1 MKGVTNVKAP
11 MDSAVRFIQDPQQKA
26 AITEEVLRALPE
38 WFGSEAA
45 ILEYVHAVPTMA
57 YWAGEVSGR
66 PVGFLAL
73 MRHNAYTFEIYCMGI
88 RPEVHRAGLGSALVA
103 ACEAHSVNS
112 GAEFLTVKTL
122 DASRPHEGYAK
133 TRAFYLDRGFRPLE
147 VFPTLW
153 DKDNPC
159 LFMAKALRPPV

>member
-1 MKGVTNVKAP
+1 ME
-11 MDSAVRFIQDPQQKA
+11 DSIEYTVRSISDPRQKA
-26 AITEEVLRALPE
+26 AITEDVLLALPE
-38 WFGSEAA
+38 WFGIEAA
-45 ILEYVHAVPTMA
+45 IAEYVHEVPAMA
-57 YWAGEVSGR
+57 YWAGWMSDR

-73 MRHNAYTFEIYCMGI
+73 KRHNLYTTEIYCMGI

-103 ACEAHSVNS
+103 ACEAHSVKA

-133 TRAFYLDRGFRPLE
+133 TRAFYLAQGFRPLE
-147 VFPTLW
+147 VFATLW
-153 DKDNPC
+153 DEANPC